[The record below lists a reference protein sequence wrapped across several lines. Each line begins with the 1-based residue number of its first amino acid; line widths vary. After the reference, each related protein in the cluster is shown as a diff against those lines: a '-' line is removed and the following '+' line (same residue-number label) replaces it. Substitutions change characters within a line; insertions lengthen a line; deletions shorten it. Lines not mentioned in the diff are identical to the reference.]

1 MCDRVRQLYLL
12 TYVAGRCILLFEVA
26 CRHEAASPDAHERPL
41 RLRRESLTAWH
52 LPSRQKVELGS

>member
-1 MCDRVRQLYLL
+1 MCDSVRLLYLL

-26 CRHEAASPDAHERPL
+26 CRHEAASPDAPRPL